1 MVSGYGINII
11 QMVSRKFNGP
21 LNPRDEKL
29 HEGFLG
35 LEMNE
40 YENMQK
46 KHLHAYLMGDE
57 YFKYKGQ
64 WYKVEA
70 EVVNE

>member
-1 MVSGYGINII
+1 M
-11 QMVSRKFNGP
+11 RRFLGP
-21 LNPRDEKL
+21 LNARDEKL

-46 KHLHAYLMGDE
+46 KHLHAYLMGYE
-57 YFKYKGQ
+57 RYIYKGQ
-64 WYKVEA
+64 WYKVEQ
-70 EVVNE
+70 EYTKE